1 MSTVRTRF
9 APSPTGLLHMG
20 SARTA
25 LYNWAFARHHGG
37 RFGLRIEDTD
47 RERSTAESEAAV
59 LEGLRW
65 LGIDWDEGPVRQS
78 ERRALYDAAIDKL
91 LSEGRA
97 YRCTCSAEDLADRRE
112 RAIAAGD
119 KWVYDGR
126 CRDLDRGADC
136 GAHTV
141 RLRVNPAEFLGWEDL
156 VFGPSGQ
163 SAAEIGDMNIRRS
176 DGHPLYNLA
185 VVVDDLEMAI
195 SHVIRGADHLGNT
208 AFQIALYRALGEA
221 PPAFAHGP
229 LIVGAGG
236 KKLSKRRD
244 PVSVE
249 NYREEGYLPEALL
262 NWLVRIGWSHGDQ
275 EIFSTE
281 EIQQLFDLDAV
292 NRSAAQADKEKLGW
306 LNQHYIK
313 ELPSERL
320 VEELLPFLEARAAG
334 PVKPSPELARLAD
347 LLRERSRTLA
357 EMAERAAFLVVDAV
371 AFEEKARKK
380 FLKPAARPILE
391 DLRVRLAALESWT
404 ETALETTFEEVRH
417 AHGDVGMGKLAQPV
431 RVAVTG
437 SSASPG
443 IYETL
448 VILGPERSVARI
460 QAAIAAIPAEG

>member
-1 MSTVRTRF
+1 
-9 APSPTGLLHMG
+9 
-20 SARTA
+20 
-25 LYNWAFARHHGG
+25 
-37 RFGLRIEDTD
+37 
-47 RERSTAESEAAV
+47 
-59 LEGLRW
+59 
-65 LGIDWDEGPVRQS
+65 
-78 ERRALYDAAIDKL
+78 
-91 LSEGRA
+91 
-97 YRCTCSAEDLADRRE
+97 
-112 RAIAAGD
+112 
-119 KWVYDGR
+119 
-126 CRDLDRGADC
+126 
-136 GAHTV
+136 
-141 RLRVNPAEFLGWEDL
+141 
-156 VFGPSGQ
+156 
-163 SAAEIGDMNIRRS
+163 
-176 DGHPLYNLA
+176 
-185 VVVDDLEMAI
+185 MAI

-221 PPAFAHGP
+221 PPAFAHVP

-313 ELPSERL
+313 ELPLERL
-320 VEELLPFLEARAAG
+320 VEELLPFLEKHAAG
-334 PVKPSPELARLAD
+334 SVKPSPELARLAD

-371 AFEEKARKK
+371 AIEEKARKK

-391 DLRVRLAALESWT
+391 DLRTRLAALESWT
-404 ETALETTFEEVRH
+404 ETALETSFEEVRH

-448 VILGPERSVARI
+448 AILGPARSVARI
-460 QAAIAAIPAEG
+460 EAAIASIPGEG

>member
-9 APSPTGLLHMG
+9 APSPTGHLHMG

-25 LYNWAFARHHGG
+25 LFNWAFARHHGG
-37 RFGLRIEDTD
+37 CFGLRIEDTD
-47 RERSTAESEAAV
+47 RERSTAASEAAL

-65 LGIDWDEGPVRQS
+65 LGIGWDEGPVRQS
-78 ERRALYDAAIDKL
+78 ERREHYDAAIEKL
-91 LSEGRA
+91 LAGGHA
-97 YRCTCSAEDLADRRE
+97 YRCTCSAEELAERRE

-126 CRDLDRGADC
+126 CRDQSLGPDC
-136 GAHTV
+136 GPHTV
-141 RLRVNPAEFLGWEDL
+141 RLRVDPQSRLEWEDL

-185 VVVDDLEMAI
+185 VVVDDLEMGI

-208 AFQIALYRALGEA
+208 AFQIALYRALGEE
-221 PPAFAHGP
+221 PPAVCHVPGF
-229 LIVGAGG
+229 VGKGG

-249 NYREEGYLPEALL
+249 SYRAEGYLPEALL

-275 EIFSTE
+275 EIFSAE

-292 NRSAAQADKEKLGW
+292 NRSAAQADTEKLGW

-313 ELPSERL
+313 ALPAERL
-320 VEELLPFLEARAAG
+320 MRELLPFLERQTGHPVG
-334 PVKPSPELARLAD
+334 PSQELARLAD
-347 LLRERSRTLA
+347 LLRERSRTFA
-357 EMAERAAFLVVDAV
+357 EMAERAAFLVVGEVRFD
-371 AFEEKARKK
+371 EKASKK
-380 FLKPAARPILE
+380 FLKPAARPILA
-391 DLRVRLAALESWT
+391 DLHTRLARLDSWSEDSLE
-404 ETALETTFEEVRH
+404 ACFEEVRH
-417 AHGDVGMGKLAQPV
+417 QHGDVGMGKLAQPV

-448 VILGPERSVARI
+448 AILGQDRTVSRI
-460 QAAIAAIPAEG
+460 EAAIATIPAPV

>member
-1 MSTVRTRF
+1 MSLIRTRF
-9 APSPTGLLHMG
+9 APSPTGNLHMG

-25 LYNWAFARHHGG
+25 LFNWAFARHHGG
-37 RFGLRIEDTD
+37 SFGLRIEDTD
-47 RERSTAESEAAV
+47 RERSTAASEAAV
-59 LEGLRW
+59 LDGLRW

-78 ERRALYDAAIDKL
+78 ERREHYDAAIEKL
-91 LSEGRA
+91 LAGGHA
-97 YRCTCSAEDLADRRE
+97 YRCACSAEALAERRE
-112 RAIAAGD
+112 QTIAAGN

-126 CRDLDRGADC
+126 CRDAGLGPDSGP
-136 GAHTV
+136 HTV
-141 RLRVNPAEFLGWEDL
+141 RLRVDPQSFLDWKDL

-185 VVVDDLEMAI
+185 VVVDDLEMGV

-208 AFQIALYRALGEA
+208 AFQIALYRALGED
-221 PPAFAHGP
+221 PPAFAHVP
-229 LIVGAGG
+229 LIVGEGG

-249 NYREEGYLPEALL
+249 NYRAEGYLPEALL

-275 EIFSTE
+275 EIFSSDE
-281 EIQQLFDLDAV
+281 MQQLFDLDAV
-292 NRSAAQADKEKLGW
+292 NRSAAQADAEKLGW

-313 ELPSERL
+313 ALPAERL
-320 VEELLPFLEARAAG
+320 MQELLPFLEQKTGLAVA
-334 PVKPSPELARLAD
+334 PTQELARLAD

-357 EMAERAAFLVVDAV
+357 EMAERAAFLVVSEVHFD
-371 AFEEKARKK
+371 EKASKK
-380 FLKPAARPILE
+380 FLKPAARPILA
-391 DLRVRLAALESWT
+391 DLRARLAGLDSWT
-404 ETALETTFEEVRH
+404 ETDLEACFEEVRH
-417 AHGDVGMGKLAQPV
+417 QHGDVGMGKLAQPV

-448 VILGPERSVARI
+448 AILGRGRTVSRLE
-460 QAAIAAIPAEG
+460 AAIAEIPDPA